1 MASRQQPHWND
12 ESLQE
17 YPVDPHDE
25 IEVLKRHLSL
35 SEYRNDLLKK
45 EMCQN
50 LSGCNK
56 ESDSL
61 RDKLA
66 NTMKYNDTLKNK
78 ISKAEKINSSLNV
91 ELKDTQRKC
100 YGLQSV
106 IKKLEN
112 KCDDLYYAMEQEK
125 KKYLSLK
132 SDYDN
137 IHRDFCKIQQE

>member
-1 MASRQQPHWND
+1 
-12 ESLQE
+12 
-17 YPVDPHDE
+17 
-25 IEVLKRHLSL
+25 
-35 SEYRNDLLKK
+35 
-45 EMCQN
+45 MCQN
-50 LSGCNK
+50 LSGCKK
-56 ESDSL
+56 ELDSL

-66 NTMKYNDTLKNK
+66 NTMKYNDTIKNK
-78 ISKAEKINSSLNV
+78 ISKAEKINSLNV

-137 IHRDFCKIQQE
+137 IHRDFCKIQQEWRIYREKNWQREEEKQIRRRIRIEEEEWDRVQESLKKQKLLASQ